1 MGSSTLGNVSRQNLA
16 KYSIA
21 GSMAL
26 GLAACGGDDSGGDRD
41 SVLVWHSATAV
52 AGEKLGELV
61 DRYNSESPTVPIKLQ
76 YIGMDG
82 FSARLV
88 QAIANNEAPDLVL
101 GDSQPSVLGN
111 AIATDRIVDLNQ
123 LFGTGPYPLQ
133 GEDIYEGML
142 TSGVY
147 DGTTYAVPTDGGNY
161 AFIYNRSHFE
171 EAGIQSPP
179 TTWDELTQVASSLT
193 DGDRYGVYLPIG
205 SNEWPVYTWQ
215 SMLWSAGGEFLSEDN
230 SDVLFNSPE
239 GVLALRTWTD
249 MVESGLA
256 YPSSAADS
264 NQNQGVPAFTAEQ
277 YSMFIGGAYN
287 LPAAFESLG
296 EENVGVFPFPVLEE
310 PAMNTGTNISYIVDN
325 TDAGIEGAYEFLS
338 WFMQPENQAE
348 WDMATDF
355 LPTHTETTSTA
366 EYQEYL
372 AENPH
377 IEVFVQQQE
386 YASTRP
392 SIMEYSEIS
401 SALGEQL
408 ERAMLLQ
415 ASPEEA
421 LEEAAAA
428 AQDALA

>member
-1 MGSSTLGNVSRQNLA
+1 
-16 KYSIA
+16 
-21 GSMAL
+21 
-26 GLAACGGDDSGGDRD
+26 
-41 SVLVWHSATAV
+41 
-52 AGEKLGELV
+52 
-61 DRYNSESPTVPIKLQ
+61 
-76 YIGMDG
+76 
-82 FSARLV
+82 
-88 QAIANNEAPDLVL
+88 
-101 GDSQPSVLGN
+101 
-111 AIATDRIVDLNQ
+111 
-123 LFGTGPYPLQ
+123 
-133 GEDIYEGML
+133 
-142 TSGVY
+142 
-147 DGTTYAVPTDGGNY
+147 
-161 AFIYNRSHFE
+161 
-171 EAGIQSPP
+171 
-179 TTWDELTQVASSLT
+179 
-193 DGDRYGVYLPIG
+193 
-205 SNEWPVYTWQ
+205 
-215 SMLWSAGGEFLSEDN
+215 
-230 SDVLFNSPE
+230 
-239 GVLALRTWTD
+239 
-249 MVESGLA
+249 
-256 YPSSAADS
+256 
-264 NQNQGVPAFTAEQ
+264 
-277 YSMFIGGAYN
+277 
-287 LPAAFESLG
+287 
-296 EENVGVFPFPVLEE
+296 
-310 PAMNTGTNISYIVDN
+310 MNTGTNISYIVDN